1 MRASYL
7 RLKLKMSDNERATVK
22 KRNIELLL
30 DFLKIIFSWPFV
42 VLIIFGSLNE
52 PIRDLIES
60 VKLSRISVPGGE
72 FVFEPVPSDT
82 LGKVNPRLEPQ
93 EAIQE
98 LLTRPQQ
105 VSQSLVEVFS
115 GRSEIVR
122 GSGFVVSE
130 EGLVISDTNVIG
142 DSETV
147 FVRLFGRE
155 EVIEAEV
162 IERKPSKML
171 ALLKL
176 PEGLYPKL
184 EMTPKVNI
192 NEKVYK
198 ASIRSTFL
206 EGVLKTIGQS
216 INLYISPTD
225 SVTLED
231 VIITSAISEPG
242 DSGTP
247 VLNKSDRV
255 IGVVVGGSR
264 EKTILVSTTQIFAA
278 FPKIFSKT
286 SKTVNSFLRI

>member
-7 RLKLKMSDNERATVK
+7 RLKLKMSDDKQATVK
-22 KRNIELLL
+22 KRSIEILL

-52 PIRDLIES
+52 PIRDLIKS

-72 FVFEPVPSDT
+72 FIFEPVPSEII
-82 LGKVNPRLEPQ
+82 GKVDPRVEPQ
-93 EAIQE
+93 EAIKE

-105 VSQSLVEVFS
+105 VAQGLVEVFS
-115 GRSEIVR
+115 GRNRIVR

-130 EGLVISDTNVIG
+130 DGLVISDTNVIG

-147 FVRLFGRE
+147 FVRLFGKDE
-155 EVIEAEV
+155 IIEAEV
-162 IERKPSKML
+162 IDKNPPKML

-184 EMTPKVNI
+184 EMTPKVKI

-198 ASIRSTFL
+198 ASIRSNFL
-206 EGVLKTIGQS
+206 EGVVKTIGQS
-216 INLYISPTD
+216 ITIYISSTD
-225 SVTLED
+225 SVVLED

-242 DSGTP
+242 DSGAP
-247 VLNKSDRV
+247 VLNQSDRV

-264 EKTILVSTTQIFAA
+264 EKTILVSTTQIFSA

-286 SKTVNSFLRI
+286 SKKVNNFLRI